1 MTVSNQRNMA
11 RVSGCHSHDNV
22 TFYKTA
28 WCWQIHARH
37 SPCRLDEVSSHAEEA
52 YSAGSH
58 VQPLGAKGGLQ
69 PTANDKQKP
78 SFLQSSGNEFCQE
91 PKQTWKAVLS
101 QLSLQMRMQLSW
113 HRDGLP
119 LSPRVDNPAKLCLMP
134 APQKLWDNI
143 ERSSICS
150 TAQKANRATQEAS
163 AFNPLTGKQP
173 LFLEGKFVVCGKRET
188 FFRRSVLHSIVNQL
202 YSNNFFFPKGQ
213 FFLITLWFI

>member
-1 MTVSNQRNMA
+1 MSLLSLGYRRLWLLSFFLSLELFSITPSNEA
-11 RVSGCHSHDNV
+11 SCHAVNCLMERPMG
-22 TFYKTA
+22 K
-28 WCWQIHARH
+28 
-37 SPCRLDEVSSHAEEA
+37 
-52 YSAGSH
+52 GS
-58 VQPLGAKGGLQ
+58 KGGLQ

-78 SFLQSSGNEFCQE
+78 SVLQSSGNEFCQE

-188 FFRRSVLHSIVNQL
+188 FFRRSVLSYHTVIYLKSWIRKA
-202 YSNNFFFPKGQ
+202 FI
-213 FFLITLWFI
+213 FLVDSGN